1 MFRTELPDNQGMLFS
16 IYPPRT
22 ANFWMRNVF
31 INLDMVFL
39 RDGGKYG
46 RFFLIYLLVK
56 LKLCPTYEPD
66 TPVDGVIELRG
77 PRTMELGLRVGDRI
91 NIQPIFPSKNTF

>member
-1 MFRTELPDNQGMLFS
+1 M
-16 IYPPRT
+16 
-22 ANFWMRNVF
+22 
-31 INLDMVFL
+31 
-39 RDGGKYG
+39 
-46 RFFLIYLLVK
+46 K

-77 PRTMELGLRVGDRI
+77 GRTMELGLRVGDRI

>member
-16 IYPPRT
+16 IDPPRT

-39 RDGGKYG
+39 RDGGEI
-46 RFFLIYLLVK
+46 RA
-56 LKLCPTYEPD
+56 
-66 TPVDGVIELRG
+66 
-77 PRTMELGLRVGDRI
+77 
-91 NIQPIFPSKNTF
+91 IFSNLSPCETETLP